1 MKHSLRRS
9 ESGARYGLNQHF
21 QGLAVLTS
29 SGASVRFR
37 GVDVSRHGLG
47 CIVFG
52 AVNMREVLRL
62 EIDGHH
68 VHFEVMWVESHL
80 GIEDTYRIGL
90 QCLDRFADMRSRL
103 TVLGFVT
110 AAIEEEFVA

>member
-9 ESGARYGLNQHF
+9 ALGARYGLNQHF
-21 QGLAVLTS
+21 QGLAVLTP

-37 GVDVSRHGLG
+37 GVDVSSHGLG
-47 CIVFG
+47 CVVFG
-52 AVNMREVLRL
+52 AVNMRDVLR
-62 EIDGHH
+62 IDIYGHH
-68 VHFEVMWVESHL
+68 FHFEVMWVESYL

-90 QCLDRFADMRSRL
+90 QCLDRFADIRSRL
-103 TVLGFVT
+103 SVLGFVT